1 MISRIVDC
9 NVKTDKLADFRQTL
23 HNKFVPQIRKE
34 RGLVDI
40 VESIDTKTGHFMCM
54 TLWKTTEDV
63 NRYDKGLFQE
73 VAQTL
78 TPFLHQ
84 PPTVH
89 TMEVETS
96 TAHNIAAGK
105 GAAA

>member
-9 NVKTDKLADFRQTL
+9 NVKTDKLANFRQTL
-23 HNKFVPQIRKE
+23 HNEFIPRIRQE
-34 RGLVDI
+34 HGLVDI

-54 TLWKTTEDV
+54 TLWKNADDV
-63 NRYDKGLFQE
+63 KRYDTGLFQE
-73 VAQTL
+73 VATGL
-78 TPFLHQ
+78 TPFLEQ

-96 TAHNIAAGK
+96 TVHNIAAGR